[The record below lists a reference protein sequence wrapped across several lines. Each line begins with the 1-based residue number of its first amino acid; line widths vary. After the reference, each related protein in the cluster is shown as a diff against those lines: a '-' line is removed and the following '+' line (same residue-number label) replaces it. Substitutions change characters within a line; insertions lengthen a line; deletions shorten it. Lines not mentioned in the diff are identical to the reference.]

1 MARTRVTMMSVL
13 VLVSSVLLS
22 AQGESRPFSVALDG
36 HASPAFQPDGCTII
50 NDEQGTGHANH
61 LGRITWQSHETVDVC
76 SNPDGGVV
84 VGQITITAANGD
96 LVTGTYETL
105 ANLDFAAGQVTAL
118 GHFEITGGTGRFA
131 NATGHGIISA
141 TGSLAPPFAVIG
153 AMRGSITY

>member
-1 MARTRVTMMSVL
+1 MRSTRFALMSVL
-13 VLVSSVLLS
+13 LLVSSVLLA
-22 AQGESRPFSVALDG
+22 AQGESRPFSVVLDG
-36 HASPAFQPDGCTII
+36 HASPVFQPDGCTII

-84 VGQITITAANGD
+84 VGQITLTAANGD
-96 LVTGTYETL
+96 VVSGTYETL

-118 GHFEITGGTGRFA
+118 GEFQITGGTGRFA
-131 NATGHGIISA
+131 NAAGEGIISA
-141 TGSLAPPFAVIG
+141 TGSLAPPFGVLG